1 MKEEKWPEQKR
12 VDFVIEQIKE
22 RMEQLE
28 NKLGTINIDVVDIR
42 KRFWEDI
49 TVNLDNAEEAAETH
63 ASIKQQAEL
72 LSERERTHRIAINEV
87 KHLYRLKHSP
97 YFGRIDFTEE
107 GEETESIYIGTASFV
122 DKNGLDFYVYDW
134 RAPISSL
141 YYDYGPGPANYETPS
156 GLIEGQ
162 VELKRQFIIKDGI
175 IQHLFNTGITIGDE
189 VLQQVLGEDANAQ
202 MKSIVATIQ
211 KEQNEIIRN
220 ESSNLVLVQGV
231 AGSGKT
237 SAALQRVAYLLY
249 RYRNTLDAN
258 QIVLFSPN
266 PMFNSYIS
274 TVLPELGEENMEQT
288 TFQQYLYHRLGEQFT
303 VEDPFAQMEYILQED
318 NQTEEYKQR
327 INSIKIKSSH
337 TFMTII
343 DDYVH
348 SLSNDGMLFFD
359 ILFRGE
365 PLFTKREL
373 SEKFYSLE
381 SKLSIP
387 NRLHRLTEWIE
398 KAIRKQEI
406 EERKKRWVD
415 EAIELLDKETYLKAY
430 QKLQKSKN
438 NENNPIDNYDREHE
452 ILAALVV
459 KKQFK
464 PLRKF
469 VQNFKF
475 LDVTGM
481 YKQLFNQN
489 FKNNDLSTLAETT
502 QQHVNQGFLPYE
514 DATPYL
520 YLKEKLEGFQVNTS
534 IRHVF
539 IDEAQDYTPFQFSFI
554 RGLFPR
560 AKMTVLGDRS
570 QTIYSHSS
578 EDGFSLL
585 QQGYEPDEI
594 AFYNLK
600 KSYRSTKEIVEFT
613 KQILQVDVI
622 PFNRHG
628 EKPVVIQANNEQERN
643 ELVYEQLQH
652 YKRLHM
658 GTIAVICKT
667 AQECEEAFSYLKQK
681 EKAIRLITKSTSE
694 YDKGVL
700 IIPSYL
706 AKGVEFDAVIIFNGS
721 KDLYHDESVRK
732 LFYTA
737 CTRAMHALS
746 ICYVK
751 EVSPFLTGIDKET
764 YISK

>member
-1 MKEEKWPEQKR
+1 MKEDKRAEQKR

-22 RMEQLE
+22 RIEQLE
-28 NKLGTINIDVVDIR
+28 EKLGSINIDVVDIR
-42 KRFWEDI
+42 KKFWEDI

-72 LSERERTHRIAINEV
+72 LSERERTHRIAISEV

-156 GLIEGQ
+156 GTIEGE
-162 VELKRQFIIKDGI
+162 VELKRQFIIKNGVI
-175 IQHLFNTGITIGDE
+175 EHLFNTGITIGDE

-220 ESSNLVLVQGV
+220 EKSKLVLVQGV

-274 TVLPELGEENMEQT
+274 TVLPELGEDNMEQT
-288 TFQQYLYHRLGEQFT
+288 TFQQYLYHRLGAQFT
-303 VEDPFAQMEYILQED
+303 VEDPFTQMEYILQEQ
-318 NQTEEYKQR
+318 QTEEYKQR
-327 INSIKIKSSH
+327 IDSIKIKSSQ
-337 TFMTII
+337 TFMAMI
-343 DDYVH
+343 DDYVYA
-348 SLSNDGMLFFD
+348 LSKHGLLFFD
-359 ILFRGE
+359 ISFRGE
-365 PLFTKREL
+365 ALFTKEEL

-387 NRLHRLTEWIE
+387 NRLYLLTEWIE
-398 KAIRKQEI
+398 KAIRRREI
-406 EERKKRWVD
+406 EERKKQWVD

-464 PLRKF
+464 PLRKL
-469 VQNFKF
+469 VHNFEF
-475 LDVTGM
+475 LDVAGM
-481 YKQLFNQN
+481 YKQLFKQN
-489 FKNNDLSTLAETT
+489 LKHAELNTIAETT
-502 QQHVNQGFLPYE
+502 RQHLNDDFLPYE

-520 YLKEKLEGFQVNTS
+520 YLKEQLEGFQVNTS

-560 AKMTVLGDRS
+560 AKLTVLGDRS

-585 QQGYEPDEI
+585 QQAYHTDETSV
-594 AFYNLK
+594 YDLK
-600 KSYRSTKEIVEFT
+600 KSYRSTKEIVDFT
-613 KQILQVDVI
+613 KQILQVDVV

-681 EKAIRLITKSTSE
+681 EKAIRLITKSSSE

-721 KDLYHDESVRK
+721 KDRYHDESVRK

-737 CTRAMHALS
+737 CTRAMHALT
-746 ICYVK
+746 ICYVN
-751 EVSPFLTGIDKET
+751 EISPFLHDIDKET

>member
-1 MKEEKWPEQKR
+1 MKEDKRAEQKR

-22 RMEQLE
+22 RIEQLE
-28 NKLGTINIDVVDIR
+28 EKLGSINIDVVDIR
-42 KRFWEDI
+42 KKFWEDI

-72 LSERERTHRIAINEV
+72 LSERERTHRIAISEV

-156 GLIEGQ
+156 GTIEGE
-162 VELKRQFIIKDGI
+162 VELKRQFIIKNGVI
-175 IQHLFNTGITIGDE
+175 EHLFNTGITIGDE

-220 ESSNLVLVQGV
+220 EKSKLVLVQGV

-274 TVLPELGEENMEQT
+274 TVLPELGEDNMEQT
-288 TFQQYLYHRLGEQFT
+288 TFQQYLYHRLGAQFT
-303 VEDPFAQMEYILQED
+303 VEDPFTQMEYILQEQ
-318 NQTEEYKQR
+318 QTEEYKQR
-327 INSIKIKSSH
+327 IDSIKIKSSQ
-337 TFMTII
+337 TFMAMI
-343 DDYVH
+343 DEYVYA
-348 SLSNDGMLFFD
+348 LSKHGLLFFD
-359 ILFRGE
+359 ISFRGE
-365 PLFTKREL
+365 ALFTKEEL

-387 NRLHRLTEWIE
+387 NRLYLLTEWIE
-398 KAIRKQEI
+398 KAIRRREI
-406 EERKKRWVD
+406 EERKKQWVD

-464 PLRKF
+464 PLRKL
-469 VQNFKF
+469 VHNFEF
-475 LDVTGM
+475 LDVAGM
-481 YKQLFNQN
+481 YKQLFKQN
-489 FKNNDLSTLAETT
+489 LKHAELNTIAETT
-502 QQHVNQGFLPYE
+502 RQHLNDDFLPYE

-520 YLKEKLEGFQVNTS
+520 YLKEQLEGFQVNTS

-560 AKMTVLGDRS
+560 AKLTVLGDRS

-585 QQGYEPDEI
+585 QQGYHTDETSV
-594 AFYNLK
+594 YDLK
-600 KSYRSTKEIVEFT
+600 KSYRSTKEIVDFT
-613 KQILQVDVI
+613 KQILQVDVV

-681 EKAIRLITKSTSE
+681 EKAIRLITKSSSE

-721 KDLYHDESVRK
+721 KDRYHDESVRK

-737 CTRAMHALS
+737 CTRAMHALT
-746 ICYVK
+746 ICYVN
-751 EVSPFLTGIDKET
+751 EISPFLHDIDKET